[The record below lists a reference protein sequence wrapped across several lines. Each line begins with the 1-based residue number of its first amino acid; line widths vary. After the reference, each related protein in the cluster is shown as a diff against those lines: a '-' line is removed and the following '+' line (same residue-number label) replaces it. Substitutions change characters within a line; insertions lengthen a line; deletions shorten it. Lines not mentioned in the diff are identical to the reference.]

1 LNGLILAERIIT
13 HGLTVKWKLFAGQ
26 KKDDETEI
34 PVLDFCNK
42 LRMTE
47 EEAEKLEDDRV
58 VFNMSGY
65 CWSRDG
71 KVLKIPKGYIAK
83 VNEDGTEVTLH
94 KK

>member
-1 LNGLILAERIIT
+1 M
-13 HGLTVKWKLFAGQ
+13 TVKWKLFAGQ